1 MLSEIREARD
11 QRRKAKDV
19 LKELTIPEA
28 ICYLAAD
35 QMARPGRRRAARW
48 ATKKPWC
55 DQHQSKRQRKRFN
68 LILSHRE
75 GKCNAF

>member
-1 MLSEIREARD
+1 MLADLKEARQ
-11 QRRKAKDV
+11 QRRKARDV
-19 LKELTIPEA
+19 LKELTIPQA

-35 QMARPGRRRAARW
+35 QMTRPGYRRAARW

-68 LILSHRE
+68 HILSYKE
-75 GKCNAF
+75 ENVNA